1 MSPATEQDNFHI
13 MNYLKIFFRR
23 KKLFILPTFFGLVVG
38 ICAGII
44 LPKKYMSSTIILVEE
59 GKTDNPLFDDIAVST
74 TVRERLTTIRES
86 MLGWNS
92 LVELVK
98 RLNLDKTVK
107 TPKQYESL
115 IMGIR
120 DAITIKLRGN
130 NIIHLSYEG
139 LDAVQTQAVVKNIT
153 DIFIQKNVEIQNRE
167 TQDAIVF
174 IEGQLKVYKSKIKSA
189 EIAKMQEELTELLV
203 DSTEKHPLVKQL
215 RDNIAN
221 KKKEL
226 EKENLPFIEGEELGF
241 ASTNP
246 IIDSIKKALGTM
258 DSPTDAKGTNNENS
272 DFAKII
278 LMEKVDDVMA
288 RDVAVNERIYNMLLQ
303 RLETAKI
310 TQRLQSSKE
319 GTKYTILE
327 PARVPLEP
335 YKPDQK
341 LVALVGL
348 AAGAILGF
356 VLVFLAEMFD
366 KSFIDVEEA
375 KEYLGGPLLGA
386 ISIIT
391 TEESIRQEKEMDRWV
406 YALSF
411 LGGVVLV
418 VLTITLSN
426 FLS

>member
-1 MSPATEQDNFHI
+1 MSETPQQDNFHI

-23 KKLFILPTFFGLVVG
+23 KNLLILPIFFGLVAG
-38 ICAGII
+38 ICAGIL

-74 TVRERLTTIRES
+74 TVRERLTNIRES

-98 RLNLDKTVK
+98 RLNLDRTVK
-107 TPKQYESL
+107 TPKQYEGL
-115 IMGIR
+115 IIGIR
-120 DAITIKLRGN
+120 NAISIKLRSN
-130 NIIHLSYEG
+130 NIIHLAYEG

-153 DIFIQKNVEIQNRE
+153 DIFIQKNVDIQNRE

-174 IEGQLKVYKSKIKSA
+174 IEGQLKVYRSKIKSA
-189 EIAKMQEELTELLV
+189 EIAKIQEDLNALLV

-215 RDNIAN
+215 RENISN
-221 KKKEL
+221 KKAEL
-226 EKENLPFIEGEELGF
+226 EKEKLPFIEGEELGF

-258 DSPTDAKGTNNENS
+258 DSSVSAKGAGSDNS

-335 YKPDQK
+335 FKPDQK

-348 AAGAILGF
+348 AVGAVLGF
-356 VLVFLAEMFD
+356 VLVFLVEMFD

-386 ISIIT
+386 ISIIS
-391 TEESIRQEKEMDRWV
+391 TEDSIRQEKEMDRWV

-411 LGGVVLV
+411 LGGVVLI